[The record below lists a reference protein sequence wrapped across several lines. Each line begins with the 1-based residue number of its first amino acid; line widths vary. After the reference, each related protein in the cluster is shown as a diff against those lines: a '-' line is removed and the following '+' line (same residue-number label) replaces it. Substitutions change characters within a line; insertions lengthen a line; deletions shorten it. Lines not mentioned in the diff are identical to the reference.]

1 MEYILILNDKIS
13 KLNVKNY
20 KSVILLSA
28 ISNPII
34 CHENKEYSNKLN
46 VDATIELVKYL
57 SDNNIKLIF
66 FIRIYI

>member
-1 MEYILILNDKIS
+1 M
-13 KLNVKNY
+13 
-20 KSVILLSA
+20 SVILLSA

-57 SDNNIKLIF
+57 SDNNIN
-66 FIRIYI
+66 